1 MTRVVG
7 SYGLACGA
15 LVVVTALALS
25 PWLDPSRQGGL
36 WAAGAVAL
44 VIQVGAF
51 ALLVRWR
58 ERMNRFLAAWVGGT
72 LVRLAAVGLVAWAVF
87 LRGEPDPLTTLL
99 GLAGYLFGM
108 LLLEPVFFRT
118 ASRTE
123 TTHGR

>member
-1 MTRVVG
+1 MRLVG
-7 SYGLACGA
+7 AYGAACGA
-15 LVVVTALALS
+15 LVGVTALALA
-25 PWLDPSRQGGL
+25 PWLGPSRREGL

-44 VIQVGAF
+44 VIQVGSF

-58 ERMNRFLAAWVGGT
+58 GQTNRFLAAWVGGT
-72 LVRLAAVGLVAWAVF
+72 LARFTAVGLVAWAIVA
-87 LRGEPDPLTTLL
+87 RGEPDPLTTLL

-108 LLLEPVFFRT
+108 LLLEPVFFRI